1 MSIVGLKRDQFEEAL
16 QRTLSPTTPIRTAE
30 YLRGR
35 EKKLEDIRRALVQPG
50 RHIFVFGDR
59 GVGKTSLA
67 QTAAYEHQS
76 ATNEPILLGCDASS
90 TFLRIAHELAARLL
104 DLDPTLVKQTVNT
117 RGSAGWGPLASAERQ
132 RSVDRGQVPEP
143 KSVND
148 AVAIVS
154 HAARQHSKQPVVV
167 IDEFERMN
175 DADERMLFADFIKQA
190 GDQSIP
196 LKLIFCGVGSALDE
210 LLDAHHSCYRYLVA
224 VELER
229 LAVQPRL
236 DIIDTAAE
244 AIGVRVED
252 TSRYRIAVVS
262 DGFPH
267 YVHLIT
273 EKLLWEVFEDRIAI
287 NRSSPAHY
295 LRAIK
300 AAVQDIEPKL
310 RSSYEKATLKYGN
323 SDEYEAALWA
333 VADHHELKRRIS
345 DIYDLYCLLMR
356 RRGLPP
362 ILREKFSQRMNA
374 LKRDTHASILKG
386 SRQGWYEFREAV
398 MRGYARLRAEEQGVE
413 LGADHPAEY
422 RTPRRLFP
430 SQR

>member
-154 HAARQHSKQPVVV
+154 HAALRAAMSMARLWRDQGKRQQAHDLLAPVYGWFTEGF
-167 IDEFERMN
+167 DTL
-175 DADERMLFADFIKQA
+175 D
-190 GDQSIP
+190 
-196 LKLIFCGVGSALDE
+196 LK
-210 LLDAHHSCYRYLVA
+210 
-224 VELER
+224 
-229 LAVQPRL
+229 
-236 DIIDTAAE
+236 E
-244 AIGVRVED
+244 A
-252 TSRYRIAVVS
+252 
-262 DGFPH
+262 
-267 YVHLIT
+267 
-273 EKLLWEVFEDRIAI
+273 KLL
-287 NRSSPAHY
+287 
-295 LRAIK
+295 
-300 AAVQDIEPKL
+300 
-310 RSSYEKATLKYGN
+310 
-323 SDEYEAALWA
+323 
-333 VADHHELKRRIS
+333 
-345 DIYDLYCLLMR
+345 
-356 RRGLPP
+356 
-362 ILREKFSQRMNA
+362 
-374 LKRDTHASILKG
+374 RDQLSA
-386 SRQGWYEFREAV
+386 
-398 MRGYARLRAEEQGVE
+398 
-413 LGADHPAEY
+413 
-422 RTPRRLFP
+422 
-430 SQR
+430 